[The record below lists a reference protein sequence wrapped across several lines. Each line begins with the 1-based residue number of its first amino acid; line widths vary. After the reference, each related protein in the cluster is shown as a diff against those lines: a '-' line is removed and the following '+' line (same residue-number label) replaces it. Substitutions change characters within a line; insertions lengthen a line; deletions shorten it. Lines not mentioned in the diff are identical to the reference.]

1 MDAATT
7 STSTGSTNS
16 SAPPP
21 GGGGGTTSSNGGTLS
36 SSSGGAGF
44 LNLGNLG
51 TSPAVVGG
59 MGLFSTGGGGGDGGL
74 TSSSFGASLVAN
86 GFANDGSGQGGV
98 TAGNPSFDLND
109 FPSLGGGVAGAVVS
123 GSAGSDNGLAAA
135 LRQQQQLLQ
144 QQMMQQG
151 GGNIGVNV
159 GGIGIGGVGVSVGNA
174 VNAANN
180 ADKSNVSNLYRL
192 AMSSGIA
199 NGGIGGG
206 PTGGAAGNN
215 FNMTTEDFPA
225 LGASGGDGTGVA
237 ADGTT
242 LVGAAAPSSNNGS
255 GGGILDPTSNQLDYT
270 GLIGST
276 GVTGAT
282 ATSSGGIQ
290 QGGSSATTQ
299 TRPTSTSTS
308 TTTQPGS
315 SSSNVNTIVGGN
327 TSSGNAG
334 SGSGGGGAIGG
345 DYGLLGLLS
354 VIRMT
359 DADRNRLALG
369 SDLTVLG
376 LNLNSPD
383 VLYSTFGGPFSDKP
397 ATKEPHYQ
405 LPMCY
410 YMQPPALKTGHLS
423 KFQLETLFYI
433 FYALPKDVLQ
443 AYSAQELYTREWRYH
458 VESKLWFKRATANS
472 TSETTGSGNGGTNSN
487 SSSSS
492 SPAVAPGQFIYFDI
506 NTWERRMYGNV
517 NTNIA
522 GGFLPEEDVRVK
534 FPSS

>member
-1 MDAATT
+1 MDGATT
-7 STSTGSTNS
+7 TTSAGSTNS

-21 GGGGGTTSSNGGTLS
+21 GGGGGTTSNNGGTS

-51 TSPAVVGG
+51 SNPAVVGG
-59 MGLFSTGGGGGDGGL
+59 MGLFSTGGGDGGL
-74 TSSSFGASLVAN
+74 ASSSFGASLVGN
-86 GFANDGSGQGGV
+86 GFTNDGSGQGGV
-98 TAGNPSFDLND
+98 TGANPSFDLND
-109 FPSLGGGVAGAVVS
+109 FPSLGGGAAGAAGS
-123 GSAGSDNGLAAA
+123 GSAGNDNGLATA

-144 QQMMQQG
+144 QQMLQQG
-151 GGNIGVNV
+151 SGSISVNV
-159 GGIGIGGVGVSVGNA
+159 GGIGIGGVGVGVS
-174 VNAANN
+174 NAANASN
-180 ADKSNVSNLYRL
+180 SADKSNTSNLYRL

-206 PTGGAAGNN
+206 GAAGNN

-225 LGASGGDGTGVA
+225 LGTSGGDATGAVA
-237 ADGTT
+237 EGTT
-242 LVGAAAPSSNNGS
+242 LGGAPAPSLTNGS
-255 GGGILDPTSNQLDYT
+255 GGGILDPSSNQLDYT

-276 GVTGAT
+276 GIAGAT

-290 QGGSSATTQ
+290 QGGSASTQ
-299 TRPTSTSTS
+299 TRTSTSTS
-308 TTTQPGS
+308 ATTQSGS
-315 SSSNVNTIVGGN
+315 SSNTIAVTRGN

-334 SGSGGGGAIGG
+334 SGSGGGAIGG

-376 LNLNSPD
+376 LNLNSSD

-443 AYSAQELYTREWRYH
+443 AYAAQELYTREWRYH

-472 TSETTGSGNGGTNSN
+472 ASETTGGGNSGSTNN
-487 SSSSS
+487 SSS
-492 SPAVAPGQFIYFDI
+492 SPAVVPGQFIYFDI

-522 GGFLPEEDVRVK
+522 GGFLPEDDVRVK

>member
-1 MDAATT
+1 MDGAITT
-7 STSTGSTNS
+7 TTTG

-21 GGGGGTTSSNGGTLS
+21 GTSNNGSASSSTAGGG
-36 SSSGGAGF
+36 GF

-51 TSPAVVGG
+51 SSPAVVAG
-59 MGLFSTGGGGGDGGL
+59 MGLFSTGGVAGDGGL
-74 TSSSFGASLVAN
+74 VSSNFGTSLVGN
-86 GFANDGSGQGGV
+86 GFANDESSGVGGV
-98 TAGNPSFDLND
+98 TGGNPSFDLND
-109 FPSLGGGVAGAVVS
+109 FPSLGGNAGAGGPVT
-123 GSAGSDNGLAAA
+123 GSAAGSDNGLAAA

-151 GGNIGVNV
+151 GNVGINV
-159 GGIGIGGVGVSVGNA
+159 GGVGIGGVGVNNA
-174 VNAANN
+174 VVAANTGAVTANN
-180 ADKSNVSNLYRL
+180 ADKSTSNLYRL
-192 AMSSGIA
+192 AMSSGIS
-199 NGGIGGG
+199 NGGVGGG
-206 PTGGAAGNN
+206 PAAPGTN

-225 LGASGGDGTGVA
+225 LGAKAGAGGQHPPE
-237 ADGTT
+237 GTT
-242 LVGAAAPSSNNGS
+242 LGGTVPTTSGSGNILDPSS
-255 GGGILDPTSNQLDYT
+255 GGGSNQLDYT

-276 GVTGAT
+276 GA
-282 ATSSGGIQ
+282 ATSSGGGIQ
-290 QGGSSATTQ
+290 QGGSSSQ
-299 TRPTSTSTS
+299 TRPTSTIST
-308 TTTQPGS
+308 QGGS
-315 SSSNVNTIVGGN
+315 SSSTANAATGGN

-334 SGSGGGGAIGG
+334 SGSSGGGGAIGG

-443 AYSAQELYTREWRYH
+443 AYAAQELYTREWRYH
-458 VESKLWFKRATANS
+458 VESKLWFKRAT
-472 TSETTGSGNGGTNSN
+472 TSETGGNNN
-487 SSSSS
+487 SSSSGGAA
-492 SPAVAPGQFIYFDI
+492 AVPGQFIYFDI

-522 GGFLPEEDVRVK
+522 GGFLPEDDVRVK